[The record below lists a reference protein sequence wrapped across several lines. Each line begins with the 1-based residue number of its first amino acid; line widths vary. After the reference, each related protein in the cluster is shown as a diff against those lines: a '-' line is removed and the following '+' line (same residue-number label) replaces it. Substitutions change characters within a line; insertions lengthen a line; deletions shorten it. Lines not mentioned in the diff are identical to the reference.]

1 MSKGL
6 IVVIR
11 SLIGSLVCVV
21 VGAVFA
27 SMTTN
32 AGGVA
37 VNQGTAHEALY
48 GLCLSEGRAI
58 AVGQGGLVLE
68 SLDGGETWNER
79 NRFTD
84 AALLDV
90 DCGPRSQLYAGQGGA
105 HLPLKAGGG
114 NCHRSYLFFLECGVS
129 AVSG

>member
-32 AGGVA
+32 AGVVA

-58 AVGQGGLVLE
+58 AGGPGGPVLE
-68 SLDGGETWNER
+68 SRDGGETWGGR
-79 NRFTD
+79 DRFTD

-90 DCGPRSQLYAGQGGA
+90 DCGAPA
-105 HLPLKAGGG
+105 PL
-114 NCHRSYLFFLECGVS
+114 
-129 AVSG
+129 

>member
-21 VGAVFA
+21 VGAASA
-27 SMTTN
+27 SMTTS
-32 AGGVA
+32 AGVVA

-48 GLCLSEGRAI
+48 GLCLSEGRAT

-84 AALLDV
+84 AALFDV
-90 DCGPRSQLYAGQGGA
+90 DCGPALNCMRVRAVRCIARPASRSRRFNRAQM
-105 HLPLKAGGG
+105 
-114 NCHRSYLFFLECGVS
+114 RD
-129 AVSG
+129 